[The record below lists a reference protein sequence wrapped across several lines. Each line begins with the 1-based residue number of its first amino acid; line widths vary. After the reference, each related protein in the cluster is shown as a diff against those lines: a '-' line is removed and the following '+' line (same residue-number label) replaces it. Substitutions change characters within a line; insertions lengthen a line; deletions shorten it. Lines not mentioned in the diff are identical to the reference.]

1 MFAETKKKGE
11 FYVDCCILNIIYIQN
26 ISMRNWLCVFLM
38 PVLFL
43 LGSCATGKYPVTRYG
58 HAIPDSLFYPI
69 EYKLRPGDKVSV
81 QSYNTLTSV
90 GLPESAGSTPGAGG
104 TVPVYETVVDNEGYI
119 PIPRGG
125 RVFVNGMT
133 QKEAIAGVKKA
144 YEKTINNPEFDLTV
158 TSMKVNVLGAVNTQ
172 GTYVMTRENMT
183 LSDAFALAGGVKYEN
198 MSKKLMIIRGGRTM
212 EFDVN
217 AAQMGDPRLNAI
229 IIKDN
234 DVVYVKPS
242 GASISAPKISQ
253 YTAFL
258 APIGTILSAI
268 TLYTTIQSLR
278 KD

>member
-1 MFAETKKKGE
+1 
-11 FYVDCCILNIIYIQN
+11 
-26 ISMRNWLCVFLM
+26 M

-58 HAIPDSLFYPI
+58 KTIPDSLFHPI
-69 EYKLRPGDKVSV
+69 EYRLRPGDKVSV
-81 QSYNTLTSV
+81 QSFNTLTSV
-90 GLPESAGSTPGAGG
+90 GLPESASSATAAGG
-104 TVPVYETVVDNEGYI
+104 GVPEFETVVDNDGYI
-119 PIPRGG
+119 PVPRAG
-125 RVFVNGMT
+125 RVYVKGMT
-133 QKEAIAGVKKA
+133 QKEAIAGIKKA
-144 YEKTINNPEFDLTV
+144 YDKTINNPEFDLTV
-158 TSMKVNVLGAVNTQ
+158 TSMKVNVLGAVNMQ
-172 GTYVMTRENMT
+172 GAYVMTRENMT

-198 MSKKLMIIRGGRTM
+198 MSKKLMIIRGGQTM

-234 DVVYVKPS
+234 DVVFVKPS

-268 TLYTTIQSLR
+268 TLYTTVQGLR
-278 KD
+278 KE